1 MSSEKKS
8 YSIDEL
14 RELKALSN
22 SNVEIIGNITF
33 EPTHGYVAA
42 PSRHSSVKKNA
53 ETDSSGGVSLVDSL
67 KTSFTNWA
75 DDDDEEEE
83 NYWHISKMTKM
94 KKSYQS
100 SIYKIDGFPQVSG
113 VS

>member
-22 SNVEIIGNITF
+22 SNVEIIGNVTF

-42 PSRHSSVKKNA
+42 PSRHSSVKKGA

-75 DDDDEEEE
+75 DDDDEM
-83 NYWHISKMTKM
+83 I
-94 KKSYQS
+94 
-100 SIYKIDGFPQVSG
+100 
-113 VS
+113 